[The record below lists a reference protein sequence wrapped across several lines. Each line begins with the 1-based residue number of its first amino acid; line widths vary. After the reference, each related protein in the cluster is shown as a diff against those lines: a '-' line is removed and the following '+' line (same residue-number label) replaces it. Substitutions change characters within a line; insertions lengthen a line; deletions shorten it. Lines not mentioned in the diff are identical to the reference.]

1 MAEYILPIQRLIE
14 EFRKIPGVG
23 AKTAARYAFAV
34 LNLTDADAARFADA
48 IVGIKRDVYRCPVC
62 NCLSSFPDSCD
73 ICSSA
78 DRDKSVICVVEDA
91 KDVMTMERIRGY
103 KGVYHVLGGALSP
116 LDNVTPSDLKIKEL
130 ISRVEQGEVKEIIVA
145 TNPTPKGDTT
155 ASYISRILEPYD
167 VRVSRLA
174 YGIPVGADIEYADEV
189 TLFRAMEGRRF
200 FVNNDD
206 PNLKN
211 KEN

>member
-34 LNLTDADAARFADA
+34 LNLSDSEASRFADA
-48 IVGIKRDVYRCPVC
+48 IVGVKRDVYKCPIC
-62 NCLSSFPDSCD
+62 FGLSSDEESCD
-73 ICSSA
+73 ICSSP

-91 KDVMTMERIRGY
+91 KDVMTMEKVRGY
-103 KGVYHVLGGALSP
+103 RGTYHVLGGALSP
-116 LDNVTPSDLKIKEL
+116 LDNVTHEDLTVKEL
-130 ISRVEQGEVKEIIVA
+130 VARVEEGGVREVIIA

-155 ASYISRILEPYD
+155 AAYIARLLEKYP
-167 VRVSRLA
+167 VEVSRLA

-189 TLFRAMEGRRF
+189 TLLRAMEGRRF
-200 FVNNDD
+200 FGNNRTD
-206 PNLKN
+206 K
-211 KEN
+211 